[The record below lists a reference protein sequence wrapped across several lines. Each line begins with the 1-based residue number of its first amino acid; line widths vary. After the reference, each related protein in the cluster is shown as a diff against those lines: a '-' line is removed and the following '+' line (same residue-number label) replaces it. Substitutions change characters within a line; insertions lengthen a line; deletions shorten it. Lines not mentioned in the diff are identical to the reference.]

1 MKISSFYDKEKE
13 TRITMNY
20 ELLLDAV
27 KEVSKDKLKEI
38 SFKLDDQTI
47 QAIKEM
53 DLSEDE
59 KRQLILISKDRAF
72 FDMLLINA
80 LKEE

>member
-1 MKISSFYDKEKE
+1 
-13 TRITMNY
+13 MNY

-59 KRQLILISKDRAF
+59 KRQLILMSKDRDF

>member
-1 MKISSFYDKEKE
+1 MTKKKKGELL
-13 TRITMNY
+13 MNY

-27 KEVSKDKLKEI
+27 KEVSKEKLKEI
-38 SFKLDDQTI
+38 SFKLDGQTI

-59 KRQLILISKDRAF
+59 KRQLILMSKDRAF

>member
-1 MKISSFYDKEKE
+1 MTKKKKGELL
-13 TRITMNY
+13 MNY

-38 SFKLDDQTI
+38 SFKLDDLTI

-59 KRQLILISKDRAF
+59 KRQLILMSKDRAF

>member
-1 MKISSFYDKEKE
+1 MTKKKKGELL
-13 TRITMNY
+13 MNY

-27 KEVSKDKLKEI
+27 EEVSKDKLKEI

-59 KRQLILISKDRAF
+59 KQQLILMSKDRAF

>member
-1 MKISSFYDKEKE
+1 
-13 TRITMNY
+13 MNY

-27 KEVSKDKLKEI
+27 KEVSKDNLKEI
-38 SFKLDDQTI
+38 SFKLNDQII
-47 QAIKEM
+47 QAIKKM

-59 KRQLILISKDRAF
+59 KRQFILMSKDRAF

>member
-1 MKISSFYDKEKE
+1 
-13 TRITMNY
+13 MNY
-20 ELLLDAV
+20 ELLLEAV
-27 KEVSKDKLKEI
+27 KEVSKDNLKEI
-38 SFKLDDQTI
+38 SFKLDDQII

-59 KRQLILISKDRAF
+59 KRQLILMSKDRAF
-72 FDMLLINA
+72 FNMLLINA

>member
-1 MKISSFYDKEKE
+1 
-13 TRITMNY
+13 MNY

-38 SFKLDDQTI
+38 SFKLDEQTI
-47 QAIKEM
+47 RAIKEM
-53 DLSEDE
+53 DLGEDE

>member
-1 MKISSFYDKEKE
+1 MTKKKKGELLI
-13 TRITMNY
+13 NY

-27 KEVSKDKLKEI
+27 KEVSKDKLKKI

-59 KRQLILISKDRAF
+59 KRQLILMSKDRAF

>member
-1 MKISSFYDKEKE
+1 MTKKKKGELL
-13 TRITMNY
+13 MNY

-47 QAIKEM
+47 QTIKEM

-59 KRQLILISKDRAF
+59 KRQLILMSKDRAF

-80 LKEE
+80 LKE

>member
-1 MKISSFYDKEKE
+1 MTKKKKGELL
-13 TRITMNY
+13 MNY

-38 SFKLDDQTI
+38 SFKLDEQTI

-53 DLSEDE
+53 YLSEDE

>member
-1 MKISSFYDKEKE
+1 MTKKKKGELL
-13 TRITMNY
+13 MNY

-27 KEVSKDKLKEI
+27 KEVSTEKLKEI
-38 SFKLDDQTI
+38 SFKLDGQTI

-59 KRQLILISKDRAF
+59 KRQLILMSKDRAF

>member
-1 MKISSFYDKEKE
+1 MTKKKKGELL
-13 TRITMNY
+13 MNY

-59 KRQLILISKDRAF
+59 KRQLILISKDRAS

>member
-1 MKISSFYDKEKE
+1 
-13 TRITMNY
+13 MNY

-38 SFKLDDQTI
+38 SFKLDEQTI

-59 KRQLILISKDRAF
+59 KRRLILLSKDRAF

>member
-1 MKISSFYDKEKE
+1 
-13 TRITMNY
+13 MNY

-38 SFKLDDQTI
+38 SFKLDEQTI
-47 QAIKEM
+47 RAIKEM

-59 KRQLILISKDRAF
+59 KRQLILIFKDRAF

>member
-1 MKISSFYDKEKE
+1 MTKKKKGELL
-13 TRITMNY
+13 MNY

-27 KEVSKDKLKEI
+27 KEVSKEKLKEI

-59 KRQLILISKDRAF
+59 KRQLILMSKDRAF

>member
-1 MKISSFYDKEKE
+1 MTKKKKGELL
-13 TRITMNY
+13 MNY

-27 KEVSKDKLKEI
+27 
-38 SFKLDDQTI
+38 KLDDQTI

-59 KRQLILISKDRAF
+59 KRQLILMSKDRAF

>member
-1 MKISSFYDKEKE
+1 MTKKKKGELL
-13 TRITMNY
+13 MNY

-38 SFKLDDQTI
+38 SFKLDDQII
-47 QAIKEM
+47 QSIKEM

-59 KRQLILISKDRAF
+59 KRQFILMSKDRAF

>member
-1 MKISSFYDKEKE
+1 
-13 TRITMNY
+13 MNY

-38 SFKLDDQTI
+38 SFKLDEQTI
-47 QAIKEM
+47 QTIKEM
-53 DLSEDE
+53 DLGEDE
-59 KRQLILISKDRAF
+59 KRQLILISKDRALI
-72 FDMLLINA
+72 DMLLINA

>member
-1 MKISSFYDKEKE
+1 
-13 TRITMNY
+13 MNY

-59 KRQLILISKDRAF
+59 KRQLILRHAADKCTQRRVTSF
-72 FDMLLINA
+72 S
-80 LKEE
+80 

>member
-1 MKISSFYDKEKE
+1 
-13 TRITMNY
+13 MNY

-38 SFKLDDQTI
+38 SFKLDEQTI
-47 QAIKEM
+47 QIIKEM

-59 KRQLILISKDRAF
+59 KRQLILISKGRAF

>member
-1 MKISSFYDKEKE
+1 MTKKKEE
-13 TRITMNY
+13 LLMNY

-38 SFKLDDQTI
+38 SFKLDEQTI

>member
-1 MKISSFYDKEKE
+1 MTKKKKGELL
-13 TRITMNY
+13 MNY

-47 QAIKEM
+47 QTIKEM

-59 KRQLILISKDRAF
+59 KRQLILMSKDRAF

>member
-1 MKISSFYDKEKE
+1 
-13 TRITMNY
+13 MNY

-27 KEVSKDKLKEI
+27 KEVSKDNLKEI
-38 SFKLDDQTI
+38 SFKLDDQII

-59 KRQLILISKDRAF
+59 KRQFILMSKDRAF

-80 LKEE
+80 LK

>member
-1 MKISSFYDKEKE
+1 MTKKKKGELL
-13 TRITMNY
+13 MNY

-53 DLSEDE
+53 DLSEGE

>member
-1 MKISSFYDKEKE
+1 
-13 TRITMNY
+13 MNY

-59 KRQLILISKDRAF
+59 KRQLILISKDRDF